1 MPETTTP
8 PATVPPK
15 TGDDV
20 QNKIYPPAGHSSPAT
35 PPVPEPATPPAPP
48 APSEPGKETPK
59 PESKDGKQGTDGQAR
74 VVPETYDLKLPD
86 GSPLNAKAI
95 EEVSAFAKE
104 KKLTQD
110 EAQAVLE
117 RESARLA
124 SYVDAERE
132 TLAQKQKEWVET
144 IKNDKEL
151 GGEGMNKTIEM
162 AKRVVDRYGS
172 DSLKKALNDS
182 GLGNHPELVRFV
194 SRIGKAMSEDQ
205 LVLPGSQS
213 TGKKSMEDIFYPKT

>member
-1 MPETTTP
+1 MPETITP
-8 PATVPPK
+8 PAPVPPK
-15 TGDDV
+15 ADDT
-20 QNKIYPPAGHSSPAT
+20 QNKIYPPAT
-35 PPVPEPATPPAPP
+35 PPVPDPAAVKPPEPAAP
-48 APSEPGKETPK
+48 EPGKQPDPK
-59 PESKDGKQGTDGQAR
+59 DDKQGTDGQAR
-74 VVPETYDLKLPD
+74 VVPEKYDLKLPD
-86 GSPLNAKAI
+86 GSPLDAKALD
-95 EEVSAFAKE
+95 EVSSFAKE

-117 RESARLA
+117 RESKRIA
-124 SYVDAERE
+124 SYVDAQKEQ
-132 TLAQKQKEWVET
+132 LAQKQKEWIET
-144 IKNDKEL
+144 IKTDKEL

-205 LVLPGSQS
+205 LVLPGAAQS
-213 TGKKSMEDIFYPKT
+213 TGKKSLEDIFYPPKP

>member
-1 MPETTTP
+1 MPDPITTP
-8 PATVPPK
+8 PAPVPPK
-15 TGDDV
+15 AGVDTQD
-20 QNKIYPPAGHSSPAT
+20 KIYP
-35 PPVPEPATPPAPP
+35 PATPPAPP
-48 APSEPGKETPK
+48 VPDPAAKPPDPAAPDPGKQPDPK
-59 PESKDGKQGTDGQAR
+59 DANKGTDGVAR
-74 VVPETYDLKLPD
+74 VVPEKYDLKLPD
-86 GSPLNAKAI
+86 GSQLDAKAI
-95 EEVSAFAKE
+95 EAVSAFAKE

-117 RESARLA
+117 RESATLA
-124 SYVDAERE
+124 SYVDSQKEQ
-132 TLAQKQKEWVET
+132 LAQKQKEWVET
-144 IKNDKEL
+144 IKSDKEL

-205 LVLPGSQS
+205 LVLPGTQA
-213 TGKKSMEDIFYPKT
+213 TGKKSLEDVFYPTQAKS